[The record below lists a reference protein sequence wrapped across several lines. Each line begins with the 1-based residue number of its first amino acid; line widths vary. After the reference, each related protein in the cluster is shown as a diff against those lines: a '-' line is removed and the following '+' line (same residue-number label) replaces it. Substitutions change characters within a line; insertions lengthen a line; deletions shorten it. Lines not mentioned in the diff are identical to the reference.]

1 MKRKPALVPVREQL
15 YEHIKS
21 AILSNA
27 YAPGQIVQIEKLADQ
42 FGVSTTPIRE
52 ALIRLEAAGF
62 LRMIPNKGVK
72 ISEISE
78 EDVLHVWEIR
88 RLLEPYAGSLTALLD
103 IEEHIRPLYSRSQ
116 SFLNGWFDLELY
128 MQTDIAI
135 HELFYIHLDN
145 APLKEMI
152 ERVQQMSMRMR
163 YFAENSSA
171 TSSSVV
177 TEVTTEHVTILDAM
191 LAHDADA
198 TATAIEQH
206 LVNGERRTLESIHS
220 NAVVS
225 ETSPPS

>member
-1 MKRKPALVPVREQL
+1 SADIVYNVGYRFEKHQGVCLVKRKPALVPVREQL

-135 HELFYIHLDN
+135 HELFYVHLDN

-171 TSSSVV
+171 TS
-177 TEVTTEHVTILDAM
+177 
-191 LAHDADA
+191 
-198 TATAIEQH
+198 
-206 LVNGERRTLESIHS
+206 
-220 NAVVS
+220 
-225 ETSPPS
+225 